1 MRPWIFLPALFLIL
15 CGTVLFLINLGYA
28 SPQFGRELLRLWPLI
43 LIVIGL
49 SFFWG
54 GIIPRPLAFSLTL
67 ALVLGIAALAI
78 FLPLPL

>member
-1 MRPWIFLPALFLIL
+1 MRPWVFLLALFLIL
-15 CGTVLFLINLGYA
+15 CGIVLFLINLGYA

-49 SFFWG
+49 SLFWG
-54 GIIPRPLAFSLTL
+54 GVIPRALAFGLTL
-67 ALVLGIAALAI
+67 ALVFGVAALAI